1 MNPYLLALHLHV
13 DVLRAAAKV
22 GEQRPLRRRQR
33 RSPQDGVL
41 GRHRVLRRGRPWG
54 RRGRPRVRQVL
65 HDGRRR
71 LAADGGAGA
80 LRAGLRPGRYGAR
93 VRRDLKYQVQ
103 NESHLKFSYVRVFCP
118 HLAITTDMQ
127 MFCIEGILQQLY
139 YSNPYL

>member
-41 GRHRVLRRGRPWG
+41 GRHRVL

-127 MFCIEGILQQLY
+127 MFCIEGVSQEL
-139 YSNPYL
+139 